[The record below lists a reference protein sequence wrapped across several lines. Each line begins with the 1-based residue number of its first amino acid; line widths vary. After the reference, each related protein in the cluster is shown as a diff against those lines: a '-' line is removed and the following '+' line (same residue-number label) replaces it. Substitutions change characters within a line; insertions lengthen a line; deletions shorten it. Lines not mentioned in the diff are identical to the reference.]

1 MRITGG
7 KVKGRRLASPKGLNI
22 RPTTDKVREAIFN
35 IIGHD
40 FSGLR
45 VIDLFAGTGSL
56 GLEALSRGAFSVT
69 FIDYSGQAIKLIKRN
84 LLLCGYQTSGIII
97 KKDLRNGL
105 PRKHAI
111 MKEKFDLVFL
121 DPPYRKG
128 FAPFLLQEISTRLII
143 SSNSRVIIETSKNEV
158 LPVSYENLEIVDTRL
173 YGDTKISIY
182 TYEAKE

>member
-7 KVKGRRLASPKGLNI
+7 KLKGRRLASPKGLHI
-22 RPTTDKVREAIFN
+22 RPTTDKVRESVFN

-40 FSGLR
+40 LAGLR

-69 FIDYSGQAIKLIKRN
+69 FIDYSGQAIQLIKKN
-84 LLLCGYQTSGIII
+84 LLLCGQQTSGIII

-105 PRKHAI
+105 PRRSPI

-128 FAPFLLQEISTRLII
+128 FAPFLLQELSTRRIFL
-143 SSNSRVIIETSKNEV
+143 SESRVVFETSKNEV
-158 LPVSYENLEIVDTRL
+158 LPVSYENLEILDTRL

-182 TYEAKE
+182 VYEANE

>member
-7 KVKGRRLASPKGLNI
+7 KIKGRHLTSPKGLNI
-22 RPTTDKVREAIFN
+22 RPTTDKVRESVFN

-40 FSGLR
+40 LSGLR

-69 FIDYSGQAIKLIKRN
+69 FIDYSGRAIKLIKKN
-84 LLLCGYQTSGIII
+84 LLLCGHQTSGIII

-105 PRKHAI
+105 PRRHAI
-111 MKEKFDLVFL
+111 MNEQFDLVFL

-128 FAPFLLQEISTRLII
+128 FAPLLLQEISTRRIL
-143 SSNSRVIIETSKNEV
+143 SSNSRVVFETSKNEV

-182 TYEAKE
+182 THEADE